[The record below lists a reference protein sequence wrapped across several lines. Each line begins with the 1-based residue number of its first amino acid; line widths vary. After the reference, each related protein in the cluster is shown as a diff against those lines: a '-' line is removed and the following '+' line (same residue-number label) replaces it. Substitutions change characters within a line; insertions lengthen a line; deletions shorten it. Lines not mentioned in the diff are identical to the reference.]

1 MKRQVKH
8 IVVYALLIGVSILF
22 VLPFLW
28 LVSTS
33 LKTPNKL
40 WEPGWI
46 PDPIAWDNYKRAF
59 EFAPLLLYTR
69 NSVVVAVLAAFA
81 VTFSSAIVAYGFSCF
96 RFKGRDIIFL
106 GVLAT
111 MMVPGTVT
119 MIPQFLIFRNL
130 GMLNTLYPLWV
141 GNLFG
146 SAFYIFMLRQ
156 FFLSL
161 PGELIEAAR
170 VDGAGFIR
178 MFWSVLMP
186 QIKPALITVFIF
198 EFKASWN
205 DFMRPLI
212 YISRNDLIT
221 LPLGLQRYVAE
232 FGSGGLARWE
242 LLMAASVLFTLPM
255 IIIFFLAQRHFVEG
269 IATTGTKG

>member
-1 MKRQVKH
+1 MRQPKKV
-8 IVVYALLIGVSILF
+8 LIYLVLISVSLIMA
-22 VLPFLW
+22 LPFLW

-33 LKTPNKL
+33 LKLPEKL

-46 PDPIAWDNYKRAF
+46 PDPVAWSNYKRAF

-69 NSVVVAVLAAFA
+69 NSLVVALLAASS
-81 VTFSSAIVAYGFSCF
+81 VTLSSAIVAYGFSCF
-96 RFKGRDIIFL
+96 RFKGRDLIFL
-106 GVLAT
+106 GVLST

-119 MIPQFLIFRNL
+119 MIPTFLIFRSL
-130 GMLNTLYPLWV
+130 GMLNTLQPLWV

-161 PGELIEAAR
+161 PGELIEAAK
-170 VDGAGFIR
+170 VDGANFLRI
-178 MFWSVLMP
+178 FWDILIP
-186 QIKPALITVFIF
+186 QIKPALISVFIF

-205 DFMRPLI
+205 DLMRPLI
-212 YISRNDLIT
+212 YVSRNNLMT
-221 LPLGLQRYVAE
+221 LPLGLQRFVAE
-232 FGSGGLARWE
+232 FGSGGLAHWE

-255 IIIFFLAQRHFVEG
+255 IVIFFMGQRYFIEG
-269 IATTGTKG
+269 IVTTGVKG

>member
-81 VTFSSAIVAYGFSCF
+81 VTFSSAIVAYGFRVF
-96 RFKGRDIIFL
+96 GLK
-106 GVLAT
+106 V
-111 MMVPGTVT
+111 GT
-119 MIPQFLIFRNL
+119 
-130 GMLNTLYPLWV
+130 
-141 GNLFG
+141 
-146 SAFYIFMLRQ
+146 
-156 FFLSL
+156 
-161 PGELIEAAR
+161 
-170 VDGAGFIR
+170 
-178 MFWSVLMP
+178 
-186 QIKPALITVFIF
+186 
-198 EFKASWN
+198 
-205 DFMRPLI
+205 
-212 YISRNDLIT
+212 
-221 LPLGLQRYVAE
+221 
-232 FGSGGLARWE
+232 
-242 LLMAASVLFTLPM
+242 
-255 IIIFFLAQRHFVEG
+255 
-269 IATTGTKG
+269 